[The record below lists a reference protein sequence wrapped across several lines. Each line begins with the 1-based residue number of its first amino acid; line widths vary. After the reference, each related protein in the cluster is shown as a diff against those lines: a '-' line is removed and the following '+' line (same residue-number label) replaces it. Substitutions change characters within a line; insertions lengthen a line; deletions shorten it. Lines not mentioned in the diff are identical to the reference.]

1 MSPATAGDD
10 VHLDVEGR
18 PVRLTN
24 LAKVLW
30 PARGIP
36 KATLIDYYVRVA
48 PVLLPHIAGHPL
60 TLHRFPDGVDGPHWY
75 ETRAPAHPEWVRTH
89 PMGFRSGKDVRAPV
103 VDDLPSLVW
112 AANAGAIE
120 LHPFLAP
127 AQDLDHPTGMVFD
140 LDPGDGVDVATV
152 CLVALAI
159 RSLLVDA
166 GLDPLVKVS
175 GVKGLHVW
183 VPLASGAG
191 ASYAET
197 KAFARAVAARLRAA
211 APERVTDRMV
221 KAERRG
227 RVFIDWSQNDPGK
240 STVAPYSLRGLVL
253 PTVSLPVTW
262 DEVEAVATGAA
273 PTSSL
278 VFVLD
283 EVDQRLGDVG
293 DLWSRDAHPGQALP
307 GPPD

>member
-1 MSPATAGDD
+1 MSTTAGDE
-10 VHLDVEGR
+10 VHLEVGGR
-18 PVRLTN
+18 TVRLTN

-30 PARGIP
+30 PARNIP

-48 PVLLPHIAGHPL
+48 PVLLPHIEGHPL
-60 TLHRFPDGVDGPHWY
+60 TLRRFPDGVDGPHWY
-75 ETRAPAHPEWVRTH
+75 ETRAPAHPDWVRTQ

-127 AQDLDHPTGMVFD
+127 ADDLDHPKGMVFD
-140 LDPGDGVDVATV
+140 LDPGAGVDVTAV
-152 CLVALAI
+152 CLVALAV

-183 VPLASGAG
+183 VPLARDAG
-191 ASYAET
+191 ATYAET
-197 KAFARAVAARLRAA
+197 KGFAKALAARLRSA
-211 APERVTDRMV
+211 APQRITDRMV
-221 KAERRG
+221 KTERAG
-227 RVFIDWSQNDPGK
+227 RVFIDWSQNGPGK

-262 DEVEAVATGAA
+262 DEIQAVAGGDAPAA
-273 PTSSL
+273 TL
-278 VFVLD
+278 VFLLD
-283 EVDQRLGDVG
+283 DVTARLDAVG
-293 DLWSRDAHPGQALP
+293 DLWSIDEHPGEVLP
-307 GPPD
+307 APVD

>member
-1 MSPATAGDD
+1 VSPATTGDE

-18 PVRLTN
+18 RVRLTN
-24 LAKVLW
+24 LGKVLW
-30 PARGIP
+30 PSRGIP
-36 KATLIDYYVRVA
+36 KAALIDYYVRVA
-48 PVLLPHIAGHPL
+48 PVLLPHLAGHPL
-60 TLHRFPDGVDGPHWY
+60 TLHRFPDGVGGPHWY
-75 ETRAPAHPEWVRTH
+75 ETRAPAHPEWVRTQ

-103 VDDLPSLVW
+103 IDDLPSLVW

-127 AQDLDHPTGMVFD
+127 ADDLDHPTGVVFD
-140 LDPGDGVDVATV
+140 LDPGEGVDVRAV

-183 VPLASGAG
+183 VPLAHAAG
-191 ASYAET
+191 ATYAHT
-197 KAFARAVAARLRAA
+197 KAFAKAVAAQLRSA
-211 APERVTDRMV
+211 APQRITDRMV
-221 KAERRG
+221 KTERTG

-262 DEVEAVATGAA
+262 DEVEAVAGGDA
-273 PTSSL
+273 PGSTL
-278 VFVLD
+278 VFLLADVED
-283 EVDQRLGDVG
+283 RLALHG
-293 DLWSRDAHPGQALP
+293 DLWSREEHPG
-307 GPPD
+307 GVVPPPVG